1 MPSKLHSTMRCI
13 KTFYGCV
20 MACPGY
26 SQEALMFALVYL
38 LKNKAEG
45 LCFVQMTE
53 AHMIMWLRTY
63 LSITY
68 FA

>member
-1 MPSKLHSTMRCI
+1 MD
-13 KTFYGCV
+13 
-20 MACPGY
+20 CPGY

-38 LKNKAEG
+38 LKNKAKG

-53 AHMIMWLRTY
+53 THRILWLRTY
-63 LSITY
+63 LSTTY

>member
-1 MPSKLHSTMRCI
+1 MD
-13 KTFYGCV
+13 
-20 MACPGY
+20 CPGY
-26 SQEALMFALVYL
+26 SQEALMFALIYL

-53 AHMIMWLRTY
+53 AHRILWLRTY
-63 LSITY
+63 LSTTY